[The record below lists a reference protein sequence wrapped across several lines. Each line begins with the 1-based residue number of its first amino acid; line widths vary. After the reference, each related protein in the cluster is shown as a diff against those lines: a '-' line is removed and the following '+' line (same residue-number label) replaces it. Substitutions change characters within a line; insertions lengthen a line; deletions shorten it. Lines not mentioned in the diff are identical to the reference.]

1 MNRIK
6 NFITKNNQNFYKA
19 FLFIFSVFLIVL
31 MFPMQGKFKYEFQ
44 RSKPWRHNDL
54 IAPYDFA
61 IYKSEQEIRRE
72 KEQVLKEFKPFFK
85 LNDSIYNKNRN
96 QLFADFEKKWK
107 LKYTDDVVSNKKMM
121 LNINLCVAIIDTIYK
136 KGIIR
141 PNDEIEK
148 KTGDFVIN
156 VLKNNV
162 AEPIELKSFYTIQS
176 AFAYIQS
183 VLNEHPEIDEA
194 IMLQI
199 LQNSIEQN
207 IVYDEKT
214 SDLIKKSL
222 LGSISLTRGMVQIG
236 ERIISKGELV
246 DNERFLILESLKK
259 EYEIQ
264 LGASSKYWTILLG
277 QILLVCISITVLVLF
292 LFSFR
297 KDVFIDNKKV
307 VFILL
312 SIFLMVFV
320 TSMTIRFNEEVLYL
334 IPICIVPIMI
344 KVFFDTRLALFV
356 HIVTIIIIGFLVPNS
371 FEFIFLQLIAGIISI
386 ISVADLKRRS
396 QLFIT
401 SFLIFIT
408 YSATYFGMTIMQ
420 EGTTENIYSSYF
432 LWFAGSS
439 TLTLISYPLIYINE
453 RIFGLATDF
462 SLMELSDTNSKLLR
476 ELSMKAPGTF
486 QHSLQVANLAQEA
499 IYQIG
504 GNPML
509 VRTGALYHDIG
520 KTDMPMFFIENQTTG
535 LNPHDELHCED
546 SAKIIISHVI
556 KGVEKARKAKIPEY
570 VVDFIRTHHGTTKA
584 RYFYNLFKK
593 NNPDVEVDDSIFT
606 YKGAIPYSKETA
618 VVMMADAVEAAS
630 RSLKLPDEEKIG
642 VLVESIINY
651 QIEQNQFINSNI
663 TFKDIST
670 IKKVFK
676 KKLTNIFHIRVEY
689 PQV

>member
-1 MNRIK
+1 MKSLK
-6 NFITKNNQNFYKA
+6 NFIRNNIQNFYKA
-19 FLFIFSVFLIVL
+19 FLFIFSIFLIVL

-44 RSKPWRHNDL
+44 RGKPWRHSDY
-54 IAPYDFA
+54 IAPFDFA
-61 IYKSEQEIRRE
+61 ILKSEQEVRKE
-72 KEQVLKEFKPFFK
+72 KEAVLKDFKPFFK
-85 LNDSIYNKNRN
+85 IDESIYKKNRETLISDFDN
-96 QLFADFEKKWK
+96 QWK
-107 LKYTDDVVSNKKMM
+107 SKYSDDRISNKKMM
-121 LNINLCVAIIDTIYK
+121 TNANLAMAIIDTIYK

-141 PNDEIEK
+141 LNTEVENKPDN
-148 KTGDFVIN
+148 FVIN
-156 VLKNNV
+156 VLKNNI
-162 AEPIELKSFYTIQS
+162 AEEVELKRIYTVQTAFTFLQS
-176 AFAYIQS
+176 II
-183 VLNEHPEIDEA
+183 NKHPEVDEPLL
-194 IMLQI
+194 IKV
-199 LQNSIEQN
+199 LQNSIEQD
-207 IVYDEKT
+207 ITYDDKT
-214 SDLIKKSL
+214 SDIVKQSL
-222 LGSISLTRGMVQIG
+222 LSQVSLTRGMMQIG
-236 ERIISKGELV
+236 ERVISKGELV
-246 DNERFLILESLKK
+246 TPEKYQILESLKN

-264 LGASSKYWTILLG
+264 LGASSKYLTILLG
-277 QILLVCISITVLVLF
+277 QILLVCISIVVLVLF
-292 LFSFR
+292 LSSFR
-297 KDVFIDNKKV
+297 KDVFHDNKKI

-386 ISVADLKRRS
+386 ISVADLKKRS

-420 EGTTENIYSSYF
+420 EGTTENIYSYYF
-432 LWFAGSS
+432 VWFAGSS

-453 RIFGLATDF
+453 KIFGLATDF

-520 KTDMPMFFIENQTTG
+520 KTDMPMFFIENQTVG
-535 LNPHDELHCED
+535 LNPHDELPCED

-570 VVDFIRTHHGTTKA
+570 VIDFIRTHHGTTKT
-584 RYFYNLFKK
+584 RFFYNLFVK
-593 NNPDVEVDDSIFT
+593 NNPNIAIDASIFT
-606 YKGAIPYSKETA
+606 YKGPIPYSKETA
-618 VVMMADAVEAAS
+618 VIMMADSVEAAS
-630 RSLKLPDEEKIG
+630 RSIKLPDEDKIS
-642 VLVESIINY
+642 VLVDTIIDF
-651 QIEQNQFINSNI
+651 QIEQEQFINSNI
-663 TFKDIST
+663 TFRDIST

-676 KKLTNIFHIRVEY
+676 KKLINIFHIRVEY

>member
-1 MNRIK
+1 MKSLK
-6 NFITKNNQNFYKA
+6 NFIRNNIQNFYIA
-19 FLFIFSVFLIVL
+19 FLFIFSIFLIVL

-44 RSKPWRHNDL
+44 RGKPWRHSDF
-54 IAPYDFA
+54 IAPFDFA
-61 IYKSEQEIRRE
+61 ILKSEQEVRKE
-72 KEQVLKEFKPFFK
+72 KEAVLKDFKPFFK
-85 LNDSIYNKNRN
+85 IDESIYKKNRAALITDFDN
-96 QLFADFEKKWK
+96 QWK
-107 LKYTDDVVSNKKMM
+107 SKYSDDRASNKKMM
-121 LNINLCVAIIDTIYK
+121 TNANLAMAIIDTIYK
-136 KGIIR
+136 NGIIR
-141 PNDEIEK
+141 MNTEVENKSD
-148 KTGDFVIN
+148 DFVIN
-156 VLKNNV
+156 VLKNNI
-162 AEPIELKSFYTIQS
+162 AEEVELKRFYTVQTAFTFLQS
-176 AFAYIQS
+176 II
-183 VLNEHPEIDEA
+183 NKHPEVDEPLL
-194 IMLQI
+194 IKV

-207 IVYDEKT
+207 ITYDDKT
-214 SDLIKKSL
+214 SDIVKQSL
-222 LGSISLTRGMVQIG
+222 LSQVSLTRGMIQIG
-236 ERIISKGELV
+236 ERVISKGELV
-246 DNERFLILESLKK
+246 TPEKYQILESLKN

-264 LGASSKYWTILLG
+264 LGASSKYLTILLG
-277 QILLVCISITVLVLF
+277 QILLVCISIAVLVLF
-292 LFSFR
+292 FFSFR
-297 KDVFIDNKKV
+297 KDVFHDNKKI

-386 ISVADLKRRS
+386 ISVADFKKRS

-420 EGTTENIYSSYF
+420 EGTTENIYSYYF
-432 LWFAGSS
+432 IWFAGSS

-453 RIFGLATDF
+453 KIFGLATDF
-462 SLMELSDTNSKLLR
+462 SLIELSDTNSKLLR

-520 KTDMPMFFIENQTTG
+520 KTDMPMFFIENQTVG
-535 LNPHDELHCED
+535 LNPHDELLYED

-570 VVDFIRTHHGTTKA
+570 VIDFIRTHHGTTKT
-584 RYFYNLFKK
+584 RFFYNLFIK
-593 NNPDVEVDDSIFT
+593 NNPNIAIDASIFT
-606 YKGAIPYSKETA
+606 YKGPIPYSKETA
-618 VVMMADAVEAAS
+618 VIMMADAVEAAS
-630 RSLKLPDEEKIG
+630 RSIKLPDEDKIS
-642 VLVESIINY
+642 VLVDTIINF
-651 QIEQNQFINSNI
+651 QIEQEQFINSNI
-663 TFKDIST
+663 TFRDIST

-676 KKLTNIFHIRVEY
+676 KKLINIFHIRVEY